1 MTESQPPAVLRR
13 VADAALVL
21 VTGAVDLAFWG
32 GDRDLISG
40 ETLPLWVVPAV
51 ATGLCGALLRRHRS
65 PLGVWAVVWLY
76 TSVNLVVPHYYPFAY
91 LLVASYAVA
100 SRVPA
105 LTARLVLVASA
116 LPLGLFSYRFAQSAS
131 AETHLRAF
139 IAAAATWSIILSIAW
154 GLGRLAHAREQHARA
169 ERERLAAEAEK
180 ALAAQRLQLAHEL
193 HDSVTGAVAAM
204 ILHASAARALATGD
218 DPHVRQALEIIEQAG
233 AQAMTEL
240 HSMLGLLRSTGPGA
254 VVARFADV
262 EQLLEAARRA
272 GLDVRTDVT
281 GTARPLAPDTDL
293 AAYRIV
299 QESLTN
305 VTKHAGRGST
315 VTLGIGWTERTLDLT
330 VRSSGSSTT
339 PADAALS
346 SGTGLRGLRER
357 LDALGGELTCGP
369 DDNGWCVHATLP
381 ASATAGTSME
391 AS

>member
-1 MTESQPPAVLRR
+1 MRWRAGYPP
-13 VADAALVL
+13 
-21 VTGAVDLAFWG
+21 
-32 GDRDLISG
+32 
-40 ETLPLWVVPAV
+40 LPRGSSSSRPPYRSACS
-51 ATGLCGALLRRHRS
+51 ATDSRS
-65 PLGVWAVVWLY
+65 P
-76 TSVNLVVPHYYPFAY
+76 PQPKPI
-91 LLVASYAVA
+91 YAH
-100 SRVPA
+100 SSPPR
-105 LTARLVLVASA
+105 RR
-116 LPLGLFSYRFAQSAS
+116 GRFP
-131 AETHLRAF
+131 
-139 IAAAATWSIILSIAW
+139 SIAW

-169 ERERLAAEAEK
+169 ERERLAAEAGK

-369 DDNGWCVHATLP
+369 DNDGWCVHATLP